1 MHELL
6 LQTPV
11 FCTELT
17 AVIAPE
23 CIRTAPIVNLE
34 GNLAVLGLR
43 PEPGVEHHA
52 VSIFSTDAQKGSNR
66 LYSLCELIQNSQIGT
81 GIRESLFVFPIIEA
95 VHVLALGLS
104 VGTLVWFDL
113 RLLGWIM
120 PDQPVSKFH
129 RQIMPWAVLGFALMF
144 LSGGYY
150 SGQTPSRHTPA
161 CTFVSNSCSFSLLA
175 ATRGVRIRNEAKY
188 SEVDSSPVL
197 PRKVKV
203 AGLLSI
209 LLWIAVIT
217 FGRATAYHLS

>member
-1 MHELL
+1 
-6 LQTPV
+6 
-11 FCTELT
+11 
-17 AVIAPE
+17 
-23 CIRTAPIVNLE
+23 
-34 GNLAVLGLR
+34 LGLR
-43 PEPGVEHHA
+43 PEPAVEHHA
-52 VSIFSTDAQKGSNR
+52 VSIFSTDAPKGRNS

-120 PDQPVSKFH
+120 PDQPISKFH

-144 LSGGYY
+144 LSGGLLFWANALKAYTSLY
-150 SGQTPSRHTPA
+150 FRLKVLFLVLAG
-161 CTFVSNSCSFSLLA
+161 SNAVAFEF
-175 ATRGVRIRNEAKY
+175 ATKRSIQNW
-188 SEVDSSPVL
+188 DSSPVL
-197 PRKVKV
+197 PRKVRV